1 MNIKETTQVYLY
13 FIVVSLV
20 QMFISPMIFTYLY
33 NHYKMN
39 IGLAN
44 SAVHF
49 LTFVPCAVIFILLN
63 SQSFKETLSFKKT
76 PLINIMFAVLIGM
89 LAQPIMSFL
98 AHISQLFVT
107 DTVGAFMEQVTPLS
121 FFAMF
126 FAMAITPAI
135 TEEIT
140 MRGVVLHGF
149 KDKNMF
155 VAATVNGL
163 LFAIFHFNLSQFLYA
178 FALGFLF
185 AIMVRITGSIFVT
198 MVCHMTINGIQVA
211 LAKFLVFAPGN
222 EALHK
227 EAVKE
232 AAKITIAQRLDAIS
246 IIGVIAIAA
255 TALIVLVLKAMK
267 YYTDKQYI
275 NVSKPVFA
283 KVDIEENTIQSQENI
298 KENTWKLFINPW
310 MAIIVALYIV
320 ATVVLK

>member
-1 MNIKETTQVYLY
+1 MKIKETTKVYLY

-20 QMFISPMIFTYLY
+20 QIFISPIIFQYLY
-33 NHYKMN
+33 KHYNMN

-49 LTFVPCAVIFILLN
+49 MTFIPCAVIFILLN

-76 PLINIMFAVLIGM
+76 RAENILFAVLIGI

-98 AHISQLFVT
+98 ANVSQLFVK

-163 LFAIFHFNLSQFLYA
+163 LFGIFHFNLSQFLYA

-198 MVCHMTINGIQVA
+198 MVTHMTVNGIQVA
-211 LAKFLVFAPGN
+211 LAKFVVYGN
-222 EALHK
+222 AELQK

-232 AAKITIAQRLDAIS
+232 AASITMAQRLSAIS
-246 IIGVIAIAA
+246 ILGVVAIIAV
-255 TALIVLVLKAMK
+255 ALIVLVLKSMK
-267 YYTDKQYI
+267 HYSELQYT
-275 NVSKPVFA
+275 NAAHPVFA
-283 KVDIEENTIQSQENI
+283 AQNTEDAEVIEPAADE
-298 KENTWKLFINPW
+298 KEKTWKLFINPW
-310 MAIIVALYIV
+310 MIIIVAIYVVVI
-320 ATVVLK
+320 VVLK

>member
-1 MNIKETTQVYLY
+1 MKIKETTKVYLY

-20 QMFISPMIFTYLY
+20 QMFISPIIFTYLVK
-33 NHYKMN
+33 HYKMN

-49 LTFVPCAVIFILLN
+49 MTFIPCAVIFILLN
-63 SQSFKETLSFKKT
+63 SQSFKETLNFKKT
-76 PLINIMFAVLIGM
+76 RAENILFAVLIGF

-98 AHISQLFVT
+98 ANVSQLFIK
-107 DTVGAFMEQVTPLS
+107 DTVTAFMEQVNPLS

-198 MVCHMTINGIQVA
+198 MVCHMTVNGIQVA
-211 LAKFLVFAPGN
+211 MAKFIVFAGN
-222 EALHK
+222 E
-227 EAVKE
+227 EVQKE
-232 AAKITIAQRLDAIS
+232 AAKITTAQRLNAIS
-246 IIGVIAIAA
+246 ILGVVAIIS

-267 YYTDKQYI
+267 HYSEVQYT
-275 NVSKPVFA
+275 NAVKPVFA
-283 KVDIEENTIQSQENI
+283 SQSVEVEAQAQPQEVD
-298 KENTWKLFINPW
+298 KEKTWKLFINPW
-310 MAIIVALYIV
+310 MIIIVALYIV
-320 ATVVLK
+320 VTVVLK

>member
-1 MNIKETTQVYLY
+1 MKIKETTKVYLY

-20 QMFISPMIFTYLY
+20 QMFISPIIFTYLVK
-33 NHYKMN
+33 HYKMN

-49 LTFVPCAVIFILLN
+49 MTFIPCAVIFILLN
-63 SQSFKETLSFKKT
+63 SQSFKETLNFKKT
-76 PLINIMFAVLIGM
+76 RAENILFAVLIGF

-98 AHISQLFVT
+98 ANVSQLFIK
-107 DTVGAFMEQVTPLS
+107 DTVTAFMEQVTPLS

-198 MVCHMTINGIQVA
+198 MVCHMTVNGIQVA
-211 LAKFLVFAPGN
+211 MAKFIVFAGN
-222 EALHK
+222 E
-227 EAVKE
+227 EVQKE
-232 AAKITIAQRLDAIS
+232 AAKITTAQRLNAIS
-246 IIGVIAIAA
+246 ILGVVAIIS

-267 YYTDKQYI
+267 HYSEVQYT
-275 NVSKPVFA
+275 NAVKPVFA
-283 KVDIEENTIQSQENI
+283 SQSVEVEAQAQPQEVD
-298 KENTWKLFINPW
+298 KEKTWKLFINPW
-310 MAIIVALYIV
+310 MIIIVALYIV
-320 ATVVLK
+320 VTVVLK